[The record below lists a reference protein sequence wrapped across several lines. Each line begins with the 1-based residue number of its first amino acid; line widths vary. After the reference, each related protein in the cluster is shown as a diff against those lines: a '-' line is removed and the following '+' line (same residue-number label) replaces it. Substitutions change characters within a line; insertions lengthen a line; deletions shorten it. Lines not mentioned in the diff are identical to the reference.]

1 MTARSLLGIHHITA
15 ITGDAASN
23 VDFYARVLGLRLV
36 KKTVNYDAPDVYHLY
51 FGAETGEPGSVL
63 TFFEFPAAP
72 RGAAGAGMI
81 HRISFDVAS
90 QAALAYW
97 KARLADAS
105 VATSQGQGFLRFRD
119 PEDLELELMVDEYA
133 PSEFAAVAPDIPPEN
148 RLRGFRGVSAYS
160 ALPAASQPLLSV
172 LGFARRSGDAY
183 VIGSANRIASYAYSP
198 PADVQPKQGA
208 GTVHHIAWACP
219 DQDQPDWRRAL
230 VEGTMLIGFVRSP
243 VAVVISSIDRSGQPE
258 IDSWVPLRTTAAA
271 GRLVSD
277 DDRRNRQRAGSPRLA
292 RRSGD
297 QDAAEPRRVAV
308 TAPAATTARC
318 SAAIPGPIRSG
329 GRRPNQSTS
338 AAPGRGV
345 T

>member
-1 MTARSLLGIHHITA
+1 MTTRSLLGVHHITA
-15 ITGDAASN
+15 ITGDAARN

-97 KARLADAS
+97 KARLADAG

-148 RLRGFRGVSAYS
+148 RLRGFSGVSAYS

-172 LGFARRSGDAY
+172 LGFARQSGDAY

-198 PADVQPKQGA
+198 PADVQPMQGA

-230 VEGTMLIGFVRSP
+230 VEAGAHVTPI
-243 VAVVISSIDRSGQPE
+243 IDRTYFHSIYFREPSGVLFE
-258 IDSWVPLRTTAAA
+258 IATLGPGFAVDEPPDSLGETLTLPVHYEWMRAELE
-271 GRLVSD
+271 GRLTPIE
-277 DDRRNRQRAGSPRLA
+277 NPRHV
-292 RRSGD
+292 RT
-297 QDAAEPRRVAV
+297 V
-308 TAPAATTARC
+308 
-318 SAAIPGPIRSG
+318 
-329 GRRPNQSTS
+329 
-338 AAPGRGV
+338 
-345 T
+345 

>member
-23 VDFYARVLGLRLV
+23 VDFYARVLGLHLV

-230 VEGTMLIGFVRSP
+230 VEAGAQVTPI
-243 VAVVISSIDRSGQPE
+243 IDRTYFHSIYFREPSGVLFE
-258 IDSWVPLRTTAAA
+258 IATLGPGFAVDEPPDSLGETLTLPARYEWMRAELE
-271 GRLVSD
+271 GRLTPIE
-277 DDRRNRQRAGSPRLA
+277 NPRQVRTG
-292 RRSGD
+292 
-297 QDAAEPRRVAV
+297 
-308 TAPAATTARC
+308 
-318 SAAIPGPIRSG
+318 
-329 GRRPNQSTS
+329 
-338 AAPGRGV
+338 
-345 T
+345 